1 PPAGRPRPADRD
13 DRPRHRCRALSRLP
27 PAPPGRGGHGAQL
40 AVLRRAQLHPRLP
53 LPAGV
58 AGVAEGRPAHPSRRR
73 VLARSA
79 REDLRPAPAVAAPCR
94 AVRLAGGGRQRLRL
108 RRREG
113 DGQGRARDARGDRRR
128 PLRPLARG
136 RRSLS
141 RRPQTPAPLPTRR
154 VLAPAPRPSAMP
166 PNATP
171 PQPRRPRAVALLL
184 PRRALGPTTALSAL
198 RPPDATPSRSR
209 RPERS
214 APRPTRGAL
223 ASAMPALSGTQP
235 PDVRPPRPRPPPTI

>member
-1 PPAGRPRPADRD
+1 PPAGRVGPADRD

-40 AVLRRAQLHPRLP
+40 AVLRRAQLHPRLS
-53 LPAGV
+53 LSAGV

-73 VLARSA
+73 ALARSA

-141 RRPQTPAPLPTRR
+141 RRPQTPAPPPTRR

-171 PQPRRPRAVALLL
+171 RQPRRSQMLPPR
-184 PRRALGPTTALSAL
+184 PMRRAPAPTTRPLAPAMRPLFGTQPPNVTRPQSAL
-198 RPPDATPSRSR
+198 RPPNTTASRLRRLRKTARLLR
-209 RPERS
+209 RPPLGS
-214 APRPTRGAL
+214 A
-223 ASAMPALSGTQP
+223 
-235 PDVRPPRPRPPPTI
+235 